1 MNPSDLGLSPHQF
14 PSYLP
19 GQEDVITR
27 IVSSPTP
34 RTLLQAPTGVGKT
47 VVGVSSAKAQSSRF
61 LYLTATKSLQR
72 QLESSFSSDDFFNI
86 SGHSS
91 YPCATND
98 DETGFF
104 CDSARFCEYRSDVAT
119 LQSMSFISTNYHHW
133 IQLSLSGVPD
143 RLGEF
148 DFIVMDEAH
157 KIPEII
163 RSICAIKIKTSHY
176 RKHLLDDLPHPKHS
190 HVVLDNKDFDLWRQ
204 WAESAKKSLS
214 KLLSSSRKEKDEKRS
229 QILSNLIYTL
239 DRLINETD
247 PQSWVGQV
255 TTDGVSFTPL
265 DASQFASQH
274 LFRDI
279 PKILFCS
286 ATVTPEDIKELG
298 VSPSDLTSISV
309 PSPFDLS
316 RRPVYYYPTSPSIK
330 FDHRSN
336 EGETRLIVNQV
347 DRIIESRL
355 DYKGIIPVRSYQKGL
370 DLISRSKYSS
380 LMLFHKDRHSFRET
394 ITRFKRSKYPCIL
407 VSPTIDEGIDFP
419 GDLCRYII
427 MMKVPFYDS
436 RDPIISRLKKLDPTY
451 TDRQTARTI
460 IQTAG
465 RGMRS
470 QSDYCETFIIDGHW
484 GYFKE
489 KPYFPKYFS
498 DAFQTIRS
506 IPPPLEFSFS

>member
-1 MNPSDLGLSPHQF
+1 MKPTDLGLSPHTF
-14 PSYLP
+14 PFYLP

-27 IVSSPTP
+27 ISSSSTP
-34 RTLLQAPTGVGKT
+34 YVVLQAPTGVGKT
-47 VVGVSSAKAQSSRF
+47 VVGVSSAKFLSSRF

-98 DETGFF
+98 DETGFL
-104 CDSARFCEYRSDVAT
+104 CEQARMCGYRSDVAI
-119 LQSMSFISTNYHHW
+119 LQDKSFISTNYHHW

-163 RSICAIKIKTSHY
+163 RSICAINIKTSHY
-176 RKHLLDDLPHPKHS
+176 RKHLLEDLPHPKHS
-190 HVVLDNKDFDLWRQ
+190 HPVLDDKDFDQWHQ

-229 QILSNLIYTL
+229 QILSNLISTL
-239 DRLINETD
+239 DRLINEVT
-247 PQSWVGQV
+247 PSSWVGQV
-255 TTDGVSFTPL
+255 TFTGVSFTPL
-265 DASQFASQH
+265 DASLYSHSH
-274 LFRDI
+274 LFRDT

-298 VSPSDLTSISV
+298 VSPLDLTSICV

-316 RRPVYYYPTSPSIK
+316 RRPIYYYPTSPPIK
-330 FDHRSN
+330 FDHRSS

-347 DRIIESRL
+347 DRIISSRL

-370 DLISRSKYSS
+370 DLISRSKHSH

-394 ITRFKRSKYPCIL
+394 ITRFKRAKPPCIL

-451 TDRQTARTI
+451 TDRQTARTVV
-460 IQTAG
+460 QTAG

-470 QSDYCETFIIDGHW
+470 QSDYCETFIIDAHW

-489 KPYFPKYFS
+489 KPLFAKYFS
-498 DAFQTIRS
+498 DAFQTIKS
-506 IPPPLEFSFS
+506 IPPALGISFS